1 MQPTLALFVSWCVEE
16 GQTFCLT
23 SLPYNVSSPHYPL
36 PFLAPSIPN
45 LPKFPIYSL
54 SIYLQSLCL
63 IPFPSPHC
71 HSLALIP
78 VCIFYTDRG
87 SVTTKKTD
95 EANCTSQS
103 NLTTHTHTHILT
115 ISTHYFSSTRSLP
128 MNISTGRQ
136 HSRQISCRM
145 HITQSSILG
154 ALCQQETV
162 RNALPGKKECSR
174 CLSTVGET
182 ETHSDSL
189 ELGVI
194 KPSLL
199 YIWSVINYCVY
210 SELLWS

>member
-1 MQPTLALFVSWCVEE
+1 MAPSSECSRHLHYSSVGVWNE

-23 SLPYNVSSPHYPL
+23 SLPYNVPSPHYPL

-162 RNALPGKKECSR
+162 RMCGMHFLGKRNVPVAYPQSER
-174 CLSTVGET
+174 PRHTVI
-182 ETHSDSL
+182 H
-189 ELGVI
+189 
-194 KPSLL
+194 
-199 YIWSVINYCVY
+199 WS
-210 SELLWS
+210 WA